1 MSIINLKIITWGDNT
16 HARIQIGYSGPSL
29 IAKALRIG
37 SEHFN
42 CLLTDLY
49 LPLCWMQM
57 GLNQLGSNQ
66 MNKLW
71 TIRISTKSAQDCE
84 KRLLSTAQKI
94 GTDYCSNDRMVFP
107 FLKKG
112 DLGLLFNW
120 VSWLTY
126 EGQEFFILRV
136 HGQVGCTKWKSWLG
150 QSAWRGKS
158 HDVSQF
164 VRTVMGTAFLVLNQ
178 WRLECL

>member
-16 HARIQIGYSGPSL
+16 HARIQTGYSGPPL

-37 SEHFN
+37 SEHLN

-71 TIRISTKSAQDCE
+71 TIRISAKSAQDWE
-84 KRLLSTAQKI
+84 KATEHCSENWDWLLQQWQNGFS
-94 GTDYCSNDRMVFP
+94 
-107 FLKKG
+107 FLKERR
-112 DLGLLFNW
+112 LLFNW

-126 EGQEFFILRV
+126 EEQEFFILRV
-136 HGQVGCTKWKSWLG
+136 HGQVGLCALSENHDSGSQHGGERVTMSLSLSG
-150 QSAWRGKS
+150 Q
-158 HDVSQF
+158 
-164 VRTVMGTAFLVLNQ
+164 
-178 WRLECL
+178 